1 MYDICYMKIKMTHIG
16 YGYNF
21 LQAHSLWLTKST
33 QPKKQLLKDG
43 NNVIREME
51 NQKSF
56 FEDKMLS
63 YQHPDGVLQG
73 HVFLSMKDPVCLFD
87 QLEKT

>member
-1 MYDICYMKIKMTHIG
+1 MINQKY
-16 YGYNF
+16 
-21 LQAHSLWLTKST
+21 
-33 QPKKQLLKDG
+33 QPTKQLVKDG

-56 FEDKMLS
+56 FKDKMLS